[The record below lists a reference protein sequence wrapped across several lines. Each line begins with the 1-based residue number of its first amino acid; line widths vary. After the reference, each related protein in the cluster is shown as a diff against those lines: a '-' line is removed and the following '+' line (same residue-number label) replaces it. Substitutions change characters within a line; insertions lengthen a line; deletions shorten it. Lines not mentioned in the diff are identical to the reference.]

1 MVDKMTVTGEQ
12 TAGRIIEAGRQLIM
26 RRGYSGFSYADIAEA
41 IEIRKA
47 SIHHHFP
54 AKTDLV
60 IAVLN
65 DWREGF
71 DADMA
76 ALDASGANALAQ
88 LRAYMGHW
96 ERCIADDTAPFCVA
110 GMLGAEL
117 PALPEEVAQEVK
129 AFFDN
134 LTVWMEQVLASG
146 VKDGLVKLDS
156 SVQTEAATLVSLVY
170 GAMLAARA
178 YGGVKL
184 FTDVTGRAVER
195 IEISHG
201 KPHEKTNGKAEQKPR
216 KRAAR
221 SSS

>member
-1 MVDKMTVTGEQ
+1 MTATGGL
-12 TAGRIIEAGRQLIM
+12 TANRIIAAGRQLIM
-26 RRGYSGFSYADIAEA
+26 RRGYNGFSYADVAEA
-41 IEIRKA
+41 INIRKA

-65 DWREGF
+65 EWREAF
-71 DADMA
+71 DADVA
-76 ALDASGANALAQ
+76 SLQASGADAISQ
-88 LRAYMGHW
+88 LRAYIGHW

-117 PALPEEVAQEVK
+117 PSLPEEVAQVVK

-134 LTVWMEQVLASG
+134 LTSWLEQVLDSG
-146 VKDGLVKLDS
+146 VKNDLIKLDS

-178 YGGVKL
+178 HGNVAL
-184 FTDVTGRAVER
+184 FKDVTEGAVER
-195 IEISHG
+195 LV
-201 KPHEKTNGKAEQKPR
+201 KPR
-216 KRAAR
+216 KRTR
-221 SSS
+221 ST

>member
-1 MVDKMTVTGEQ
+1 MVGEMTATGDL
-12 TAGRIIEAGRQLIM
+12 TANRIIEAGRQLIM
-26 RRGYSGFSYADIAEA
+26 RRGYSGFSYADVADA
-41 IEIRKA
+41 IDIRKA

-65 DWREGF
+65 DWRETF
-71 DADMA
+71 DADMV
-76 ALDASGANALAQ
+76 LLEASGADALAQ
-88 LRAYMGHW
+88 LRAYIGHW

-117 PALPEEVAQEVK
+117 PSLPEEVAKEVK

-134 LTVWMEQVLASG
+134 LTAWLEQVLESG
-146 VKDGLVKLDS
+146 VKNDLFKLSS

-178 YGGVKL
+178 YGNVAL
-184 FTDVTGRAVER
+184 FKDVTDSAVER
-195 IEISHG
+195 LV
-201 KPHEKTNGKAEQKPR
+201 KAH
-216 KRAAR
+216 KRSR
-221 SSS
+221 SA

>member
-1 MVDKMTVTGEQ
+1 MVGKVTVSGEH
-12 TAGRIIEAGRQLIM
+12 TADRILATARQLIM

-41 IEIRKA
+41 INIRKA

-65 DWREGF
+65 AWREAF
-71 DADMA
+71 DADV
-76 ALDASGANALAQ
+76 ALLQASGADAAAQ
-88 LRAYMGHW
+88 LHAYIGHW

-117 PALPEEVAQEVK
+117 PSLPEEVAQEVK
-129 AFFDN
+129 VFFDN
-134 LTVWMEQVLASG
+134 LTSWLEQVLEVG
-146 VKDGLVKLDS
+146 VKDDLIKLDS

-178 YGGVKL
+178 YADATL
-184 FTDVTGRAVER
+184 FKNVTEGAVQR
-195 IEISHG
+195 LV
-201 KPHEKTNGKAEQKPR
+201 KPR
-216 KRAAR
+216 KRTR
-221 SSS
+221 SA